1 MRFNQD
7 GTQEVSRTTTATT
20 TTKGLRPQPKGMKI
34 RYQPLGVT
42 NLLPGQM
49 GPSNGAQ
56 SDEDVEM
63 SQAPPL
69 PSGTPKAGGK
79 KRKHGVV
86 EDGTPSRESAEPS
99 STKKPKK
106 VRINETPSVASTQK
120 RPTKQT
126 PIAPPAIPALNGGS
140 SRLNTKA
147 ASSPVVSRKK
157 AASNQ
162 DVPSTQPIKANG
174 TNAPKKVTPI
184 LPPTVP
190 GRAGSSKP

>member
-7 GTQEVSRTTTATT
+7 GTQEVSQTTTATT
-20 TTKGLRPQPKGMKI
+20 TNKGLRPQPKGMKI

-42 NLLPGQM
+42 NVLPGQM

-63 SQAPPL
+63 TQAPPL

-79 KRKHGVV
+79 KRKHVV
-86 EDGTPSRESAEPS
+86 EDATPGQAEPS
-99 STKKPKK
+99 STKKSKK
-106 VRINETPSVASTQK
+106 VRITETPSAASTQK
-120 RPTKQT
+120 KPTKQT

-147 ASSPVVSRKK
+147 APSPVVSRKK
-157 AASNQ
+157 ATANQ
-162 DVPSTQPIKANG
+162 DLASTQPAKANG
-174 TNAPKKVTPI
+174 TTAPKKVTPI
-184 LPPTVP
+184 LPPAVP

>member
-7 GTQEVSRTTTATT
+7 GTQEESRTTTATST
-20 TTKGLRPQPKGMKI
+20 SKGLRPQPKGMKI

-42 NLLPGQM
+42 DLLPGQM

-69 PSGTPKAGGK
+69 PTGTPKAGGK

-86 EDGTPSRESAEPS
+86 EYGTPSKESTEPS
-99 STKKPKK
+99 STKKSKK

-120 RPTKQT
+120 PTKQT

-147 ASSPVVSRKK
+147 ASSPVVPRKK

-162 DVPSTQPIKANG
+162 DLPSTQPPKANG

-184 LPPTVP
+184 LPPAVP